1 MTPTSPDATADD
13 SNNVKGAALM
23 VGAMLFFAVE
33 DALIKALSDTVPLW
47 LIFATLG
54 FGSAALFA
62 LILIRRGLPLWSNGY
77 LSGAVILRNVA
88 EGVGAWAFVSALA
101 LIPLA
106 TASAILQAAPIL
118 VAMGAALFLGETVG
132 LRRWIAISVGFCG
145 VLLIIRPGM
154 AGFDINVLYAVLGVI
169 GLALRDLATRRVPTD
184 VHSLQLSMLGFL
196 SLLPVTGVL
205 WLTETKPLGALSTV
219 DLSILVLM
227 LPIGML
233 AYAAITVAG
242 RTGEVGFVTPFRYS
256 RMVFALIIGTVV
268 FLEVPD
274 TLTLVGVA
282 IIIASGL
289 YTLWREQ
296 VMKSAR
302 AT

>member
-1 MTPTSPDATADD
+1 MSHPASPTVDHQ
-13 SNNVKGAALM
+13 SNNVRGATLM
-23 VGAMLFFAVE
+23 VGAMLFFAIE
-33 DALIKALSDTVPLW
+33 DAMIKRLSDTVPLW
-47 LIFATLG
+47 LIFAVLG
-54 FGSAALFA
+54 VGSATLFA
-62 LILIRRGLPLWSNGY
+62 LILIRRGLPLWSDGY

-88 EGVGAWAFVSALA
+88 EAVGAWAFVSALA
-101 LIPLA
+101 LVPLA

-118 VAMGAALFLGETVG
+118 VAMGAALFLGEAVG
-132 LRRWIAISVGFCG
+132 LRRWIAIGTGFCG

-154 AGFDINVLYAVLGVI
+154 DGFDANVLYAVLGVI
-169 GLALRDLATRRVPTD
+169 GLALRDLATRRVPGN

-196 SLLPVTGVL
+196 SLLPVAIVMWASDAT
-205 WLTETKPLGALSTV
+205 PLGPLTAIELG
-219 DLSILVLM
+219 ILAVM

-256 RMVFALIIGTVV
+256 RMVFALIIGIAA
-268 FLEVPD
+268 FAEIPD

-282 IIIASGL
+282 IIICSGL
-289 YTLWREQ
+289 YTLWRER
-296 VMKSAR
+296 VRKSAP

>member
-184 VHSLQLSMLGFL
+184 VHSLQLSMLDISGTAIANL
-196 SLLPVTGVL
+196 TSNLNAQVAVNTNILKEISSLVVTANDFMEKL
-205 WLTETKPLGALSTV
+205 TDHWLLRSAFKE
-219 DLSILVLM
+219 
-227 LPIGML
+227 
-233 AYAAITVAG
+233 
-242 RTGEVGFVTPFRYS
+242 
-256 RMVFALIIGTVV
+256 
-268 FLEVPD
+268 
-274 TLTLVGVA
+274 
-282 IIIASGL
+282 
-289 YTLWREQ
+289 
-296 VMKSAR
+296 KSKR
-302 AT
+302 R